1 MRSRLPAAI
10 ALATLL
16 AATPA
21 LAGPTCQ
28 DRAGTP
34 TRCGTPGAMPLGW
47 TAPAS
52 VREAS
57 QPSALST
64 REILCLVALV
74 GAVFALIALMPKF
87 DGRWDRQEGEEEGR
101 D

>member
-1 MRSRLPAAI
+1 MRPRLPAVI
-10 ALATLL
+10 ALAALL
-16 AATPA
+16 AAGPA

-28 DRAGTP
+28 DRAGVP
-34 TRCGTPGAMPLGW
+34 ARCGTAGAMPLGW
-47 TAPAS
+47 TAPAQ
-52 VREAS
+52 VREAA

-64 REILCLVALV
+64 REVLCLIALV